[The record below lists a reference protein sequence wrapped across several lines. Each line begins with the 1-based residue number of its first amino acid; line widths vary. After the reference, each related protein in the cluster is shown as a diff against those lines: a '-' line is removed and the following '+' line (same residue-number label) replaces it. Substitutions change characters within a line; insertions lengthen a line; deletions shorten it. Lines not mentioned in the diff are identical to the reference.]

1 MEKTTQ
7 AVKMK
12 TQSQS
17 LSTTKEASR
26 QHKKMAKAYGSSRT
40 KMARIQ
46 AESQYLAGLP
56 TQADTLS
63 FLTDCPLI
71 PAAQAHLEAV
81 VPELI
86 AASKRKATEDECQDF
101 ATFLSFCAVM
111 YLHGN
116 KRQYQAYSKIPMKR
130 IYEYLCEQEVDEGFD
145 IDLLSSLENIH
156 KR

>member
-1 MEKTTQ
+1 MKKVTQ
-7 AVKMK
+7 AVKTK
-12 TQSQS
+12 TQNQC

-26 QHKKMAKAYGSSRT
+26 LEHKKMAKAYGKSHT

-63 FLTDCPLI
+63 FLTDCPLTSV
-71 PAAQAHLEAV
+71 AQAHLEAV

-86 AASKRKATEDECQDF
+86 AASKRKATEDEYQKL

-116 KRQYQAYSKIPMKR
+116 KRQYQAYSKIPMQR
-130 IYEYLCEQEVDEGFD
+130 IYEYLCEQEVDEAVD
-145 IDLLSSLENIH
+145 IGLLPI
-156 KR
+156 R